1 MRVQLIT
8 WQPESHTSGWHR
20 VLLGRHRS
28 VESVSV
34 DSTWSWPP
42 GAARAPP
49 RRAWSPCGPPGPV
62 GGRWAAPRRCGL
74 RARGCGCKGRDT
86 RRRIG
91 MVVHEFEGGVDAG
104 AADQACVRGGDACV
118 MAEAKSA
125 SRQPSHR
132 RFTAVHTRA
141 RRVSGACCL
150 VRGGR
155 GLGACGPVPTVHRCC
170 CLVLGRGGGSR
181 TRAYPISARVPT
193 ASMSRDGQSPG
204 CRGVEA
210 VEPLS
215 RRCRGLCRGL
225 SRSVKADS
233 MSMWVWRRGV
243 EVCVEAV
250 EVSRC
255 RGSVEALHSVEAYAH
270 P

>member
-1 MRVQLIT
+1 VGACTADHMAAGIT
-8 WQPESHTSGWHR
+8 HVRLAPS
-20 VLLGRHRS
+20 LLGRHRS

-225 SRSVKADS
+225 SRYLS
-233 MSMWVWRRGV
+233 RLTPCG
-243 EVCVEAV
+243 CGV
-250 EVSRC
+250 EVSRFVSRLSRC
-255 RGSVEALHSVEAYAH
+255 RGVEAVEALHSVEAYAH